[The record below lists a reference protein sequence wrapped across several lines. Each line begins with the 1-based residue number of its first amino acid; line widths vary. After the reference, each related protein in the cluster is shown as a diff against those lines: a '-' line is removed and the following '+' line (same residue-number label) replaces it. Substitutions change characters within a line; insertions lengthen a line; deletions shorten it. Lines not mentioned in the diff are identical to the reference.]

1 MGVAAFADLV
11 KETSP
16 AAIARLRELGIR
28 VFMLT
33 GDRAA
38 AAASIARQCGLDG
51 FEAEVLP
58 RRKEE
63 VVREYQQK
71 GFFVGMV
78 GDGINDAPALA
89 RADVGIAI
97 GSGADVAR
105 ETGDM
110 VLVRNDLMDVV
121 RAITLGRATLA
132 RIKQNLFWAFFYNL
146 LGTPLA
152 AGVLYYPF
160 GVTLRPEFAGLAMA
174 LSSVSVVVNSLL
186 LKRIG
191 RRL

>member
-1 MGVAAFADLV
+1 M
-11 KETSP
+11 KEMQKEKLKNKARERRSAQMSMTGGPIVTPVTNPCNSNP
-16 AAIARLRELGIR
+16 KENSKSQKKKISSMRLIFIGAPEIAGEEIGAVHLPS
-28 VFMLT
+28 
-33 GDRAA
+33 RAA
-38 AAASIARQCGLDG
+38 
-51 FEAEVLP
+51 
-58 RRKEE
+58 
-63 VVREYQQK
+63 
-71 GFFVGMV
+71 
-78 GDGINDAPALA
+78 ALA
-89 RADVGIAI
+89 RADVWIAI

-146 LGTPLA
+146 LGIPLA